1 MYNCALVKPNLICLL
16 IASQPAPRQTR
27 RQFSNEF
34 SWIRILR
41 FITVIII
48 FSAINRA
55 YFQTRQFV
63 KFNKG
68 WNLRGRELKL
78 KFIGLVFAARER
90 EKERKREREWTEGR
104 RGEEEGWERKRSD
117 LTWKWCTLRIAVC
130 RFLNLI
136 SLLTRQRRRR
146 YAGVHS
152 I

>member
-1 MYNCALVKPNLICLL
+1 MYNCVLVKPNLICLL
-16 IASQPAPRQTR
+16 IASQPASRQTR

-78 KFIGLVFAARER
+78 KFIGLVFAARET

-104 RGEEEGWERKRSD
+104 RGEEERWERKRSD